1 MKEKSN
7 FFTKVL
13 LLICLCVF
21 TLSLFG
27 CTSTE
32 KQASFASSTLDYSCE
47 YDSVT
52 DKTQIEWSA
61 YIYNGS
67 VYDIN
72 NERFTFDIYNDGTL
86 IYENKELS
94 YSLDIKHGTYN
105 IYYCNFY
112 IKGEADKI
120 DFISWN
126 ADFESLWNTYFGW
139 WIATIVVAAAAVI
152 LVVLACI
159 FGWDLDDIEWD
170 SVGAWIVPG
179 IFLAI
184 SFFGGIAGLATEW
197 FMNSWIAALTIVGDL
212 LIIGIAA
219 LIIWLKEE
227 MIMVEPAH
235 IVIGIAVL
243 VTVAGIVCGC
253 IFWKWWIALL
263 IAAGIWGIVGIV
275 YLVTEKDFDI
285 EPVHI
290 IIGACILVTI
300 AGIVCGCIFWKWW
313 ATLLIAAGVGI
324 VAGIVAL
331 IKYEKENKELEEAYE
346 AYKKL
351 KIASGDFDSMTLPEL
366 KDFCRENGIKGY
378 SVLNKNELI
387 YLIESHLENSDG
399 DSEDG
404 DTEDSKENKKE
415 KTNKSKSA
423 IKSKKSGITFDSIA
437 GLENVKE
444 IFKEKVIMPFEH
456 PEIFEKYGK
465 KAGGGILLYG
475 LPGTGKTMFAEAC
488 SNELN
493 ATFISVKC
501 SDIKSKW
508 YGESEQK
515 VKAIFSRAKKSSRA
529 IIFFDE
535 FEAIGAKRTEDSD
548 NGNNDLVPEI
558 LAEMQGVGSSS
569 SSSAIMIIAATNK
582 PWSID
587 SAFLRPGRFDEKI
600 YIPLPDYKARKR
612 LFEIQLSKVPVSYD
626 LSFDYLA
633 EITEGF
639 NGSDI
644 KEVCEKLKMSAIKD
658 SLSSGKE
665 ETIGMDDVEKIKD
678 TIKSS
683 VSREDIERLELFE
696 KENK

>member
-1 MKEKSN
+1 MEKRL
-7 FFTKVL
+7 KVTFR
-13 LLICLCVF
+13 LILFLFVVLF
-21 TLSLFG
+21 ALSLFG

-32 KQASFASSTLDYSCE
+32 ELASFKSSTLDYSCK

-52 DKTQIEWSA
+52 GKTQIEWSA
-61 YIYNGS
+61 YIENGS
-67 VYDIN
+67 VYDIKH
-72 NERFTFDIYNDGTL
+72 EYFTFNIYNDGTL
-86 IYENKELS
+86 VSENEELS
-94 YSLDIKHGTYN
+94 YSLDIKHGTNY

-112 IKGEADKI
+112 FKGEADKI
-120 DFISWN
+120 DFVSWK
-126 ADFESLWNTYFGW
+126 ADYESLWHTYIGW

-152 LVVLACI
+152 IVVLACA
-159 FGWDLDDIEWD
+159 FDWDLDDIDLSDIWAWLIPVIVIATS
-170 SVGAWIVPG
+170 SVGV
-179 IFLAI
+179 
-184 SFFGGIAGLATEW
+184 AGFATGW
-197 FMNSWIAALTIVGDL
+197 FANSWIAVLTIVGDL

-219 LIIWLKEE
+219 FIIW
-227 MIMVEPAH
+227 M
-235 IVIGIAVL
+235 
-243 VTVAGIVCGC
+243 
-253 IFWKWWIALL
+253 
-263 IAAGIWGIVGIV
+263 
-275 YLVTEKDFDI
+275 KDEIYMI

-290 IIGACILVTI
+290 VIGAAALVTI

-313 ATLLIAAGVGI
+313 ITLLIAAIAWI
-324 VAGIVAL
+324 VAGIPVL
-331 IKYEKENKELEEAYE
+331 VKYIKENDKMKEVYEKLE
-346 AYKKL
+346 
-351 KIASGDFDSMTLPEL
+351 IALTDFDSMTLPEL
-366 KDFCRENGIKGY
+366 KAFCREKGIKGY
-378 SVLNKNELI
+378 SKLNKNELI
-387 YLIESHLENSDG
+387 YLIKSNVESSDG
-399 DSEDG
+399 DSEDE
-404 DTEDSKENKKE
+404 DTKDNKENKKAINDKNE
-415 KTNKSKSA
+415 SV
-423 IKSKKSGITFDSIA
+423 IKSKKAGITFDSIA

-444 IFKEKVIMPFEH
+444 IFKEKVILPFEH
-456 PEIFEKYGK
+456 PEVFEKYGK

-515 VKAIFSRAKKSSRA
+515 VKAIFSRAKKSRRA

-535 FEAIGAKRTEDSD
+535 FEAIGAKRTEDGD
-548 NGNNDLVPEI
+548 NANNDLVPEV

-569 SSSAIMIIAATNK
+569 CNSAIMIIAATNK

-612 LFEIQLSKVPVSYD
+612 LFEIQLSKVPVSDD

-639 NGSDI
+639 NGADI
-644 KEVCEKLKMSAIKD
+644 KEVCEKLKLSAIKD

-683 VSREDIERLELFE
+683 VSLEDVKRLEIFE

>member
-227 MIMVEPAH
+227 MIMVEPAYV
-235 IVIGIAVL
+235 VIGAAVL
-243 VTVAGIVCGC
+243 A
-253 IFWKWWIALL
+253 
-263 IAAGIWGIVGIV
+263 
-275 YLVTEKDFDI
+275 
-285 EPVHI
+285 
-290 IIGACILVTI
+290 TI

-331 IKYEKENKELEEAYE
+331 IKYEKENKELEEAYK

-399 DSEDG
+399 DSEDA

-415 KTNKSKSA
+415 KINKSKSA

-444 IFKEKVIMPFEH
+444 IFREKVIMPFEH

-515 VKAIFSRAKKSSRA
+515 VKAIFSRAKKSRRA

-535 FEAIGAKRTEDSD
+535 FEAIGAKRTEDGD
-548 NGNNDLVPEI
+548 NANNDLVPEI

-569 SSSAIMIIAATNK
+569 CNSAIMIIAATNK

-612 LFEIQLSKVPVSYD
+612 LFEIQLSKVPVSDD

-639 NGSDI
+639 NGADI
-644 KEVCEKLKMSAIKD
+644 KEVCEKLKLSAIKD

-683 VSREDIERLELFE
+683 VSLEDVKRLEIFE

>member
-1 MKEKSN
+1 MERRLKGT
-7 FFTKVL
+7 FRLILFLFVVL
-13 LLICLCVF
+13 F
-21 TLSLFG
+21 ALSLLG

-32 KQASFASSTLDYSCE
+32 ELASFKSSTLDYSCE

-52 DKTQIEWSA
+52 GKTRIEWSA
-61 YIYNGS
+61 YIENGS
-67 VYDIN
+67 VYDIKH
-72 NERFTFDIYNDGTL
+72 EYFTFNIYNDGTL
-86 IYENKELS
+86 VSENKELS
-94 YSLDIKHGTYN
+94 YSLDIKHGTN
-105 IYYCNFY
+105 DIYYCNFY
-112 IKGEADKI
+112 FNGEADKI
-120 DFISWN
+120 DIVSWE
-126 ADFESLWNTYFGW
+126 ADYESLWHTYIGW

-159 FGWDLDDIEWD
+159 FGWDLDDVNLD
-170 SVGAWIVPG
+170 GMAVLIVPG
-179 IFLAI
+179 IIFAI
-184 SFFGGIAGLATEW
+184 SFLGGIAGFVTG
-197 FMNSWIAALTIVGDL
+197 WIANNWIAVLTIVGDL

-219 LIIWLKEE
+219 FIIWLKEE
-227 MIMVEPAH
+227 IFMVEPAH

-253 IFWKWWIALL
+253 IFWKGWIALL

-313 ATLLIAAGVGI
+313 ITLLIAAIAWI
-324 VAGIVAL
+324 VAGIPVL
-331 IKYEKENKELEEAYE
+331 VKYIKENDKMKEVYEKLE
-346 AYKKL
+346 
-351 KIASGDFDSMTLPEL
+351 IALTDFDSMTLPEL
-366 KDFCRENGIKGY
+366 KAFCREKGIKGY
-378 SVLNKNELI
+378 SKLNKNELI
-387 YLIESHLENSDG
+387 YLIKSHVESSDG
-399 DSEDG
+399 DSEEVDP
-404 DTEDSKENKKE
+404 EDNKENKKAASD
-415 KTNKSKSA
+415 KNKSV

-444 IFKEKVIMPFEH
+444 IFREKVILPFEH
-456 PEIFEKYGK
+456 PEVFEKYGK

-515 VKAIFSRAKKSSRA
+515 VKAIFSRAKKSRRA

-535 FEAIGAKRTEDSD
+535 FEAIGAKRTEDGD
-548 NGNNDLVPEI
+548 NANNDLVPEI

-569 SSSAIMIIAATNK
+569 CNSAIMIIAATNK

-612 LFEIQLSKVPVSYD
+612 LFEIQLSKVPVSDD

-639 NGSDI
+639 NGADI
-644 KEVCEKLKMSAIKD
+644 KEVCEKLKLSAIKD

-683 VSREDIERLELFE
+683 VSLEDVKRLEIFE

>member
-1 MKEKSN
+1 M
-7 FFTKVL
+7 
-13 LLICLCVF
+13 
-21 TLSLFG
+21 
-27 CTSTE
+27 
-32 KQASFASSTLDYSCE
+32 
-47 YDSVT
+47 
-52 DKTQIEWSA
+52 
-61 YIYNGS
+61 
-67 VYDIN
+67 
-72 NERFTFDIYNDGTL
+72 
-86 IYENKELS
+86 
-94 YSLDIKHGTYN
+94 
-105 IYYCNFY
+105 
-112 IKGEADKI
+112 
-120 DFISWN
+120 
-126 ADFESLWNTYFGW
+126 
-139 WIATIVVAAAAVI
+139 
-152 LVVLACI
+152 
-159 FGWDLDDIEWD
+159 
-170 SVGAWIVPG
+170 
-179 IFLAI
+179 
-184 SFFGGIAGLATEW
+184 
-197 FMNSWIAALTIVGDL
+197 
-212 LIIGIAA
+212 
-219 LIIWLKEE
+219 
-227 MIMVEPAH
+227 
-235 IVIGIAVL
+235 
-243 VTVAGIVCGC
+243 
-253 IFWKWWIALL
+253 
-263 IAAGIWGIVGIV
+263 
-275 YLVTEKDFDI
+275 
-285 EPVHI
+285 
-290 IIGACILVTI
+290 
-300 AGIVCGCIFWKWW
+300 
-313 ATLLIAAGVGI
+313 
-324 VAGIVAL
+324 
-331 IKYEKENKELEEAYE
+331 EEAYE
-346 AYKKL
+346 IYKKL
-351 KIASGDFDSMTLPEL
+351 KIESGDFDSMTLPEL
-366 KDFCRENGIKGY
+366 KDFCREKGIKGY
-378 SVLNKNELI
+378 SKLNKNELI

-399 DSEDG
+399 DHEDRDSEDN
-404 DTEDSKENKKE
+404 KENKKE
-415 KTNKSKSA
+415 KSNKNGSVT
-423 IKSKKSGITFDSIA
+423 KSKKSGITFDSIA

-444 IFKEKVIMPFEH
+444 IFKEKVILPFEH

-493 ATFISVKC
+493 ATFIPVKC

-569 SSSAIMIIAATNK
+569 SKSAIMIIAATNK

-612 LFEIQLSKVPVSYD
+612 LFEIQLSKVPVSDD

-639 NGSDI
+639 NGADI

-683 VSREDIERLELFE
+683 VSREDIERLKVFE

>member
-61 YIYNGS
+61 YIENGS
-67 VYDIN
+67 VYDIKH
-72 NERFTFDIYNDGTL
+72 EYFTFNIYNDGTL
-86 IYENKELS
+86 VSENKELS

-227 MIMVEPAH
+227 MIMVEPAYV
-235 IVIGIAVL
+235 VIGAAVL
-243 VTVAGIVCGC
+243 A
-253 IFWKWWIALL
+253 
-263 IAAGIWGIVGIV
+263 
-275 YLVTEKDFDI
+275 
-285 EPVHI
+285 
-290 IIGACILVTI
+290 TI

-399 DSEDG
+399 DSEEG
-404 DTEDSKENKKE
+404 DSEDNKENKKAASD
-415 KTNKSKSA
+415 KNKSV

-444 IFKEKVIMPFEH
+444 IFREKVILPFEH
-456 PEIFEKYGK
+456 PEVFEKYGK

-515 VKAIFSRAKKSSRA
+515 VKAIFSRAKKSRRA

-535 FEAIGAKRTEDSD
+535 FEAIGAKRTEDGD
-548 NGNNDLVPEI
+548 NANNDLVPEI

-569 SSSAIMIIAATNK
+569 CNSAIMIIAATNK

-612 LFEIQLSKVPVSYD
+612 LFEIQLSKVPVSDD

-639 NGSDI
+639 NGADI
-644 KEVCEKLKMSAIKD
+644 KEVCEKLKLSAIKD

-683 VSREDIERLELFE
+683 VSLEDVKRLEIFE

>member
-1 MKEKSN
+1 MERRLKGT
-7 FFTKVL
+7 FRLILFLFVVL
-13 LLICLCVF
+13 F
-21 TLSLFG
+21 ALSLFG

-32 KQASFASSTLDYSCE
+32 KQAYFKSSTLDYSCK

-52 DKTQIEWSA
+52 GKTRIEWSA
-61 YIYNGS
+61 YIENGS
-67 VYDIN
+67 VYDIKH
-72 NERFTFDIYNDGTL
+72 EYFTFNIYNDGTL
-86 IYENKELS
+86 VSENEELS
-94 YSLDIKHGTYN
+94 YSLDIKHGTNY

-112 IKGEADKI
+112 FKGEADKI
-120 DFISWN
+120 DFVSWE
-126 ADFESLWNTYFGW
+126 ADYESLWHTYIGW

-152 LVVLACI
+152 IVVLACA
-159 FGWDLDDIEWD
+159 FDWDLDDIDLSDIWAWLIPVIVIATS
-170 SVGAWIVPG
+170 SVGV
-179 IFLAI
+179 
-184 SFFGGIAGLATEW
+184 AGFATGW
-197 FMNSWIAALTIVGDL
+197 FANSWIAVLTIVGDL

-219 LIIWLKEE
+219 FIIWMKDEIY
-227 MIMVEPAH
+227 MIEPVH
-235 IVIGIAVL
+235 IVIGAAAL
-243 VTVAGIVCGC
+243 VTIAGIVCGC
-253 IFWKWWIALL
+253 IFWKWWITLL
-263 IAAGIWGIVGIV
+263 IAVGIWGIVGIV
-275 YLVTEKDFDI
+275 YLVIEEDFEI

-313 ATLLIAAGVGI
+313 ITLLIAAIAWI
-324 VAGIVAL
+324 VAGIPVL
-331 IKYEKENKELEEAYE
+331 VKYIKENDKMKEVYEKLE
-346 AYKKL
+346 
-351 KIASGDFDSMTLPEL
+351 IALTDFDSMTLPEL
-366 KDFCRENGIKGY
+366 KAFCREKGIKGY
-378 SVLNKNELI
+378 SKLNKNELI
-387 YLIESHLENSDG
+387 YLIKSNVESSDG
-399 DSEDG
+399 DSEDE
-404 DTEDSKENKKE
+404 DTKDNKENKKAINDKNE
-415 KTNKSKSA
+415 SV
-423 IKSKKSGITFDSIA
+423 IKSKKTGITFDSIA

-444 IFKEKVIMPFEH
+444 IFKEKVILPFEH
-456 PEIFEKYGK
+456 PEVFEKYGK

-515 VKAIFSRAKKSSRA
+515 VKAIFSRAKKSRRA

-535 FEAIGAKRTEDSD
+535 FEAIGAKRTEDGD
-548 NGNNDLVPEI
+548 NANNDLVPEI

-569 SSSAIMIIAATNK
+569 CNSAIMIIAATNK

-612 LFEIQLSKVPVSYD
+612 LFEIQLSKVPVSDD

-639 NGSDI
+639 NGADI
-644 KEVCEKLKMSAIKD
+644 KEVCEKLKLSAIKD

-683 VSREDIERLELFE
+683 VSLEDVKRLEIFE